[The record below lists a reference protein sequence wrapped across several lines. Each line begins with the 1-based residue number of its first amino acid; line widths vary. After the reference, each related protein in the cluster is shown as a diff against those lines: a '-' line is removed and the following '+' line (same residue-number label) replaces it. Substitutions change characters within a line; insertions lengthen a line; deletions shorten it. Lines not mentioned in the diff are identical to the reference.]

1 MSASGALLTPSDE
14 KPHAGRQRVVV
25 VGGGFG
31 GLYLVKSLKRAAVD
45 ITLIDRRNFH
55 LFQPLLYQ
63 VATGGLSPANIAAPL
78 RSVLQRQ
85 RNARVLLGEVTGID
99 VEVCRVMLADEAIP
113 FDTLVVAAGAESSY
127 FGHDEWRTRAPGLK
141 SLEDATEI
149 RRRILTAFESAER
162 ARDPA
167 TIREW
172 LTFVVIG
179 GGPTGVELAG
189 TLAEIARYTLR
200 REFRRIDPANA
211 SIILIEGVER
221 VLGNFIPELSERAR
235 ASLQRLGVKVRTGCR
250 VTEINDREVL
260 ITGSAGREAIACRTV
275 LWAAGVQAAPLA
287 RVLAESTGCALDRS
301 GRVIVEPDCSIRGRN
316 GVHWPNIF
324 VIGDMA
330 LLCNPSGQPLPGVC
344 PVAMQQGHYVAGLI
358 ARRAAGRPDT
368 PRPPFRYSDRG
379 NMATIG
385 RAAAVADLGFVRLSG
400 YPAWLAWLL
409 LHILFLI
416 EFQNRILVLMQWA
429 WNYFTWDRSARLI
442 TGEPNQDAAKSKRQ
456 D

>member
-1 MSASGALLTPSDE
+1 MSASDATQLPGDE
-14 KPHAGRQRVVV
+14 KPHAGRERVVV

-31 GLYLVKSLKRAAVD
+31 GLYFVKSLKRSAVD

-99 VEVCRVMLADEAIP
+99 AQGGRVLLADEAIA
-113 FDTLVVAAGAESSY
+113 FDTLVVAAGAVNSY
-127 FGHDEWRTRAPGLK
+127 FGHDHWRARAPGLK

-167 TIREW
+167 AIREW

-200 REFRRIDPANA
+200 REFRRIDPAHA
-211 SIILIEGVER
+211 SIVLVEGVDR
-221 VLGNFIPELSERAR
+221 VLNSFIPELSERAR
-235 ASLQRLGVKVRTGCR
+235 ASLERLGVEVRTGCR
-250 VTEINDREVL
+250 VTEIEDRRVVV
-260 ITGSAGREAIACRTV
+260 AGGGGKETISCRTV
-275 LWAAGVQAAPLA
+275 VWAAGVQAAPLA
-287 RVLAESTGCALDRS
+287 KVLAESTGCALDRA
-301 GRVIVEPDCSIRGRN
+301 GRVIVEPDCSVRGRD
-316 GVHWPNIF
+316 GTQWPNIF

-330 LLCNPSGQPLPGVC
+330 LLCNPGGQPLPGVC
-344 PVAMQQGHYVAGLI
+344 PVAMQQGHYVASLI
-358 ARRAAGRPDT
+358 ARRVADRLDH
-368 PRPPFRYSDRG
+368 PRPPFRYADRG

-385 RAAAVADLGFVRLSG
+385 RAAAVADLGFVRISG
-400 YPAWLAWLL
+400 YPAWLAWLV

-442 TGEPNQDAAKSKRQ
+442 TGEDNPEVAEAQKSR
-456 D
+456 